1 MKKKIERLETVV
13 VLCLEKIERLE
24 RLITELKP
32 EEDNAEGETTP

>member
-32 EEDNAEGETTP
+32 EEDENTQQD